1 MIGLVL
7 TSLYT
12 SSRKPT
18 LNMNSGSFSLMA
30 GSFALAGNLLFAML
44 LTVELSGNKQPHT
57 PATVGGLLAQ
67 TQDNRL
73 RKE

>member
-18 LNMNSGSFSLMA
+18 LNMNSGSFSLIA
-30 GSFALAGNLLFAML
+30 GSFALVGNLLFAML
-44 LTVELSGNKQPHT
+44 LAVELNDNKQPQT
-57 PATVGGLLAQ
+57 PATVGGLLTQ
-67 TQDNRL
+67 T
-73 RKE
+73 

>member
-18 LNMNSGSFSLMA
+18 LNMNSGSFSLTA
-30 GSFALAGNLLFAML
+30 GSFALVGNLLFAIL
-44 LTVELSGNKQPHT
+44 LAVELNDNKLKRKIVASGR
-57 PATVGGLLAQ
+57 VSVLASC
-67 TQDNRL
+67 L
-73 RKE
+73 R

>member
-18 LNMNSGSFSLMA
+18 LNMYSGSFSLIA
-30 GSFALAGNLLFAML
+30 GSFALVGNLLFAML
-44 LTVELSGNKQPHT
+44 LAVELSDNKQPHSA
-57 PATVGGLLAQ
+57 ATVGGLLTQ
-67 TQDNRL
+67 T
-73 RKE
+73 